1 MNLSTR
7 IIFMIIG
14 ALVTLALLLGFTTK
28 YFMDENVDFF
38 AKVYHENMLNV
49 RKSEL
54 KSEMRIMHTIINSIY
69 EDQKALGK
77 NDAQITEVIKKT
89 LMDVRFF
96 DDNSG
101 YIFIYDYDG
110 NNILLPT
117 NTSLQGKNLSGLKD
131 SNGIFIV
138 KELIN
143 AAKEGGAYVTYNF
156 PKAKDGQPF
165 PKLAYAVPFEPF
177 GWMMGT
183 GVYIDNIDDDVN
195 SLRSAIADTNKT
207 NFIFFSLIVIGVVA
221 VVVGIGILIIRSKI
235 TSPLQNLIKR
245 AQNLSSGEGDLTR
258 KLEIEGNDEIGEG
271 SKAINAFI
279 EKVRLLISDAKQLS
293 SENSSVSHELST
305 TSMQSGKR
313 IEDSTALINSTTDK
327 ATKMQNKMHESIKE
341 AESGKHELEKADS
354 DIQEASSSI
363 INLTQQIQE
372 SASFEIE
379 LARKIEQLSHDAEQV
394 KQVLTVINDIAD
406 QTNLLALNA
415 AIEAARAGE
424 HGRGFAVVAD
434 EVRNLAERTQKSLV
448 EINSTISIIVQAI
461 ADSSEQMTSNAKKV
475 EQLTQLATT
484 VKEKIIQMEKTMR
497 GAISLSDKTAKSYI
511 ENGKEI
517 ANIIN
522 SIAQI
527 NSLSTENARSVEEIA
542 SAAEH
547 LNKMTEM
554 LNTKLSEFRT

>member
-1 MNLSTR
+1 
-7 IIFMIIG
+7 MITG
-14 ALVTLALLLGFTTK
+14 SLVALAILLGFTTK

-38 AKVYHENMLNV
+38 AKVYHENMVNV

-77 NDAQITEVIKKT
+77 NDVQIVEAIKKT

-96 DDNSG
+96 DDDSG

-131 SNGIFIV
+131 SNGVFFV

-156 PKAKDGQPF
+156 PKVKDGQPF
-165 PKLAYAVPFEPF
+165 PKLAYALPFKPY

-183 GVYIDNIDDDVN
+183 GVYIDNIDNDVL
-195 SLRSAIADTNKT
+195 SLRSALASTNKT
-207 NFIFFSLIVIGVVA
+207 NFILFSLLILA
-221 VVVGIGILIIRSKI
+221 VLITVVGISIIIIRSKI
-235 TSPLQNLIKR
+235 TSPLKNLIIR

-279 EKVRLLISDAKQLS
+279 EKVRILISEAKQLS
-293 SENSSVSHELST
+293 TENSSVAHELST

-313 IEDSTALINSTTDK
+313 IEDSSTLINDTTNK
-327 ATKMQNKMHESIKE
+327 ATIMQDQMKESIKE
-341 AESGKHELEKADS
+341 AENGKDELQRADGH
-354 DIQEASSSI
+354 IQDASNSI
-363 INLTQQIQE
+363 LNLTEQIQE
-372 SASFEIE
+372 SASTEIE

-434 EVRNLAERTQKSLV
+434 EVRNLAERTQKSLI

-475 EQLTQLATT
+475 EKLTHVASA
-484 VKEKIIQMEKTMR
+484 VKEKIIHMEKTMR
-497 GAISLSDKTAKSYI
+497 NAISLSDKTAKNYI
-511 ENGKEI
+511 ENNKEV
-517 ANIIN
+517 ADIIN

-527 NSLSTENARSVEEIA
+527 NTLSTENARSVEEIA